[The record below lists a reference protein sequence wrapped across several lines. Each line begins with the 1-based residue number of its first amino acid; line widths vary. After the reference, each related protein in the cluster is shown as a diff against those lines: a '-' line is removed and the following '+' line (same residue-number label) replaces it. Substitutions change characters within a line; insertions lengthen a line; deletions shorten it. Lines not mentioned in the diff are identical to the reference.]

1 MKEDKGVEAANSIAE
16 FLGISKDSFDV
27 DEIVEKS
34 SFKTLKKIADSE
46 GFMRPD
52 GSCTKLF
59 NDEIVGDVDHAS
71 RAHIRKGAVGDW
83 VNYFDRDLIG
93 VWREYARVK
102 METCPLVVEFYGEK
116 ALLGLD

>member
-1 MKEDKGVEAANSIAE
+1 MGKKDEGVEAVNSIAE
-16 FLGISKDSFDV
+16 FLGITKESFDV
-27 DEIVEKS
+27 DEINEKS
-34 SFKTLKKIADSE
+34 SFKSLKKIADAE

-52 GSCTKLF
+52 GSCTKIF

-83 VNYFDRDLIG
+83 VNYFDEDLIG

-102 METCPLVVEFYGEK
+102 MENCPLVVEFYGERRCW
-116 ALLGLD
+116 G